1 MIAEGRLFA
10 MVMRR
15 AVCWGTGAGWLGVL
29 ALAATSMGCA
39 EHYIPN
45 TDVTDSDDN
54 RKVVEFC
61 EVYRKAVEHKD
72 IPALLSMASPS
83 YYEDGGNID
92 ASDDIDY
99 AGLKDYL
106 SSKFDEATA
115 IRYEIRYRR
124 VTHEDE
130 KILVDFTY
138 SGSFRVATRE
148 GDKWNNTV
156 EENRLELVRD
166 GESYKILGGM

>member
-1 MIAEGRLFA
+1 MGRLLVVLTLA
-10 MVMRR
+10 
-15 AVCWGTGAGWLGVL
+15 GA
-29 ALAATSMGCA
+29 AAGCA

-45 TDVTDSDDN
+45 TDVEDSDDN

-61 EVYRKAVEHKD
+61 EVYRKAVERKD
-72 IPALLSMASPS
+72 IPALLSLASPS
-83 YYEDGGNID
+83 YYEDGGNVD
-92 ASDDIDY
+92 ASDDIDF

-106 SSKFDEATA
+106 SSKFDEATS

-124 VTHEDE
+124 VHLDEE
-130 KILVDFTY
+130 KILVDYTY
-138 SGSFRVATRE
+138 SGSFRVPTRDGE
-148 GDKWNNTV
+148 KWNNAV